1 MNPSGSKINWQK
13 LSPWLYTA
21 GLFLIWELSCWLF
34 SIPIYFLP
42 PPTVIL
48 HAFQEFQ
55 TALWENS
62 IQTLWTTIVG
72 FGIAIVF
79 GMVLGLIIGWSKNI
93 YNGIY
98 PIMVGF
104 NSIPKVAVV
113 PILVLWFG
121 IGWICLLYTSP
132 SPRDATLSRMPSSA

>member
-1 MNPSGSKINWQK
+1 MSTSGSKINWQK

-34 SIPIYFLP
+34 SIPVYFLP

-62 IQTLWTTIVG
+62 IQTLWTTIVQMKRAPVTHAEISLTHIETS
-72 FGIAIVF
+72 FGVN
-79 GMVLGLIIGWSKNI
+79 L
-93 YNGIY
+93 
-98 PIMVGF
+98 
-104 NSIPKVAVV
+104 
-113 PILVLWFG
+113 
-121 IGWICLLYTSP
+121 
-132 SPRDATLSRMPSSA
+132 